1 MWYARIGTDSAV
13 TPEQENPTPEQPI
26 GDDVPGVTL
35 DIKHVRKPRSSR
47 FLVRGMATLLPAV
60 MTLWL
65 LYFAYGFIRDKIAAP
80 INWGIQ
86 ATIIQFTDWPS
97 ATDDDY
103 LDVWDN
109 DLTPSQR
116 EAWEVK
122 AQLMRSTHQQ
132 AQNRSAWEIIFEGT
146 NRQLKDGMVL
156 PMVATGDPLFDETM
170 RAQRLQ
176 WMKQQPEIV
185 KLARRSQLQKQWNSI
200 AIGKWHVLDLIGLV
214 VAIVLFYFAG
224 VVMSNVLGRTL
235 RDRGE
240 KLIDR
245 VPLIRRVY
253 PAVKQVT
260 DFFFGDSDPAKNF
273 NRVVAVEYPRKGLY
287 SVGLVTGDTMRMI
300 EDVMGEPCLTVF
312 VPSSPTPFTGYVITV
327 PVKDTID
334 LGISIED
341 ALKFAVSGGVLVP
354 PSQVI
359 HRSAPLQDRRGQNG
373 DRRVVP
379 ITAAND
385 KPIPAAGTESTD

>member
-1 MWYARIGTDSAV
+1 M
-13 TPEQENPTPEQPI
+13 TPEQDNPTPTHPT
-26 GDDVPGVTL
+26 GDPPQD
-35 DIKHVRKPRSSR
+35 HAHEVRHKKAKSSR
-47 FLVRGMATLLPAV
+47 FLFRGMATLLPAV
-60 MTLWL
+60 LTLWL
-65 LYFAYGFIRDKIAAP
+65 LVFAYGFIRDKIAAP

-86 ATIIQFTDWPS
+86 AAVIQFTDWPKP
-97 ATDDDY
+97 TDDDY

-109 DLTPSQR
+109 GLTPSQR
-116 EAWEVK
+116 EAWQVK
-122 AQLMRSTHQQ
+122 AQVMRRKYQQ

-146 NRQLKDGMVL
+146 NRELKDGMVL
-156 PMVATGDPLFDETM
+156 PMVATGDPLFEETM
-170 RAQRLQ
+170 RSERLE

-185 KLARRSQLQKQWNSI
+185 KLARRAQLQKHWNSI
-200 AIGKWHVLDLIGLV
+200 AVGKWHVLDLIGLI

-224 VVMSNVLGRTL
+224 VVMSNVLGRQL

-260 DFFFGDSDPAKNF
+260 DFFFGDSDQVKNF

-287 SVGLVTGDTMRMI
+287 SVGLVTGDTMRSI
-300 EDVMGEPCLTVF
+300 EDMMGEPCLTVF

-334 LGISIED
+334 LGITIED

-359 HRSAPLQDRRGQNG
+359 HRQMLPHDRRGPIA
-373 DRRVVP
+373 DRRLSVP
-379 ITAAND
+379 TGPDDA
-385 KPIPAAGTESTD
+385 PQPPAGSGNAD